1 GYPYCSLEFVEGGNL
16 SQRLN
21 GNPLPAAQAA
31 QIAEQLARA
40 IEVAHAHHI
49 VHRDLKP
56 SNILLTSDGQ
66 PKITDFGL
74 AKWMDSDPVQTRT
87 GAVMGTPG
95 YMAPEQAEG
104 KKNVGPAADVYGLGA
119 ILYDCLTGRPPF
131 RAATPLETVV
141 QVVTDDPVPP
151 SRLVP
156 KLPRDLE
163 TICLKCLQKDPRRR
177 YASAAELADDL
188 RRFLDG
194 RPVLARPTGL
204 IEKAWKAAKRR
215 PGAAAGIG
223 VVVLAVAA
231 VVGVIIWKN
240 RQLERERDDAN
251 SARELAEIN
260 ERIAAHAKELA
271 QVAEEIAAV
280 DKQLAELQRH
290 RAEARLLAAP

>member
-1 GYPYCSLEFVEGGNL
+1 
-16 SQRLN
+16 
-21 GNPLPAAQAA
+21 QAA
-31 QIAEQLARA
+31 ELVERIADAVQA
-40 IEVAHAHHI
+40 AHAVGI

-56 SNILLTSDGQ
+56 ANILLAVGGGRSDVGSGSERPGGLPTSHNQ
-66 PKITDFGL
+66 PPTTTPKVSDFGL
-74 AKWMDSDPVQTRT
+74 ARRGDSGSGLTAT
-87 GAVMGTPG
+87 GAVLGSPS

-104 KKNVGPAADVYGLGA
+104 KKDIGPAADVYGLGA

-194 RPVLARPTGL
+194 RPGLARPTGL